1 MTLLLDAPRLG
12 DLATGRDNNLNLIRF
27 LAAGAVLVSH
37 AWPIAL
43 GPEARQP
50 LEAQLGITL
59 GHLAVSIFF
68 VASGFLIARSW
79 TRAQDFKAWAAARV
93 LRLFPALLV
102 TLALT
107 AFVLGPAV
115 TALSPAAYW
124 TAPGTW
130 TYVPANLSLAFLQ
143 YPLPGVFETNPYPQA
158 INGSLW
164 TLVHEVACYGGVAL
178 AGALGLLAGPRRF
191 ALCLLGFLAFQAAV
205 RGGGEALPLK
215 LRLLA
220 DLSVPFFL
228 GMAAQVLAP
237 RLRLHW
243 AAALLLWGLAL
254 SLRGL
259 PGGREALMLAIAY
272 SVFWIAYVPAG
283 PLRLWN
289 RLGDYSYGVYI
300 WAFPMQQFAVALWGP
315 MTPLQNIALSAPPT
329 LLLALL
335 SWVAVERR
343 ALGARHALAD
353 RLRRLARRA
362 SAAG

>member
-1 MTLLLDAPRLG
+1 MNPLLDAPRLG
-12 DLATGRDNNLNLIRF
+12 DLASGRDNNLNLIRF
-27 LAAGAVLVSH
+27 LAAGSVLVSH

-43 GPEARQP
+43 GPGAGQP

-79 TRAQDFKAWAAARV
+79 IRARDFKSWASARA

-107 AFVLGPAV
+107 VFVLGPAV
-115 TALSPAAYW
+115 TALAPAAYW

-130 TYVPANLSLAFLQ
+130 SYLPANLSLAFLQ
-143 YPLPGVFETNPYPQA
+143 YPLPGVFETNPYPEA
-158 INGSLW
+158 VNGSLW

-191 ALCLLGFLAFQAAV
+191 SLCLLGFLAFQAAAWA
-205 RGGGEALPLK
+205 GGAALPLK
-215 LRLLA
+215 LQLLA
-220 DLSVPFFL
+220 NLSLPFFL

-237 RLRLHW
+237 WLRLHW
-243 AAALLLWGLAL
+243 APALAL
-254 SLRGL
+254 WALALALGGL

-272 SVFWIAYVPAG
+272 SVLWLAYVPAG

-300 WAFPMQQFAVALWGP
+300 WASPCSSSSS
-315 MTPLQNIALSAPPT
+315 IS
-329 LLLALL
+329 
-335 SWVAVERR
+335 
-343 ALGARHALAD
+343 GAR
-353 RLRRLARRA
+353 
-362 SAAG
+362 